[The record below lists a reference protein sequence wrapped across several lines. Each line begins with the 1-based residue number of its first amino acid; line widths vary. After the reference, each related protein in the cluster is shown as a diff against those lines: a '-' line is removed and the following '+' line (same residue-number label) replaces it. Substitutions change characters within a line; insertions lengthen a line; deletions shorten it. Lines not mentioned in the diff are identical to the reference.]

1 MILKKER
8 NTLVQENKFEQSE
21 RVLEEFKINNPKI
34 ETNSYYWMLL
44 SELYLI
50 TKNGEKALITCN

>member
-34 ETNSYYWMLL
+34 ETSSYYWMLL